1 MASRE
6 VYDGN
11 GNLIGTE
18 TIPDPPTRYLQPIE
32 IVELFTP
39 SELFSIEQATDLRAM
54 AFRSSLFAAVNSV
67 ALDDARFTGAVALF
81 VALGILSAERSQ
93 SVLSGVK
100 P

>member
-18 TIPDPPTRYLQPIE
+18 TIPDPPARYLQPIE

-39 SELFSIEQATDLRAM
+39 SELFSIEQATDLRAV
-54 AFRSSLFAAVNSV
+54 AFRSSLFSAVNSV